1 MAITNQAE
9 ADAYR
14 KASEENKILSEQYY
28 NAFKQT
34 VKNSNAQYDIIQS
47 QLAPLKD
54 DSTIEGLQKK
64 IELRKNLAEIVSASI
79 ADSKTYFQQMNDLS
93 SAGYGQ
99 TDNRSVYLK
108 NMADNIKLQQAAIDS
123 NDKKI
128 ANLETTLNQITSKQ
142 SATEE
147 EIAKAKAADDATK
160 PAIDGNTT
168 SSTTASSQVVDD
180 DKGQKKDVQAG
191 LKASEVTTPDVA
203 KTTTAAANQSK
214 QYAQTTA
221 DANNGL
227 KVDITGT
234 NTTGS
239 GVGLR
244 DFNPLSKN
252 SDYTYNI
259 TLSLAEPSIFN
270 RYMEGDKSA
279 IDEAPVLIRSGG
291 TSLKRAPGFELD
303 CYIDELEINTKV
315 NSKDTASA
323 SNSMGFKFK
332 IFEPYGFSVPTK
344 LAALTNRNASGLESF
359 RGTFFLSIKFY
370 GYGSSYLRSG
380 MGATSTTPYPPY
392 ANALHERTFCIY
404 ITKVNFKL
412 DKGLVVY
419 EISAVPSPQNIAFG
433 NRGEVKAN
441 KTIQGTTVSQL
452 LIGDSSNKQITSL
465 VDVLNSDEKKLKDD
479 GKVEIANVYK
489 IEIWDTEIGDAELV
503 SNDFYTKEK
512 TPMASGPSNDQT
524 SENNKTS
531 SIQKKFRTLSIP
543 AGDPVLKVIDRIIS
557 QSTFARK
564 ALNSYEIE
572 DPIDEN
578 TKPISNSSDEIVWYN
593 VTPTIK
599 FLTTGTGPKG
609 KDAKRN
615 DFAYEITYRVQT
627 YKTPYIRS
635 VYASKTLKYYGPYKK
650 YDYWYTGQNTEVLS
664 FDMNYDFAYQVDVA
678 MNSKSPISVEKA
690 GSSPLTHKT
699 GQVADNN
706 GKDDGTNEQVNSIRS
721 WLYSP
726 GDNVKW
732 NLTILGDPDYLM
744 PAFNGTAVKQL
755 NRWYGEDFTIN
766 PGTGQIFIEIDF
778 KQGEDY
784 DKDKGLLIT
793 DDKIKFMDYPS
804 DMNPKGFVFI
814 VVTVISTFSR
824 GKFEQRLTGGLPE
837 FSSAPKSKQPDQ
849 IVSQDSNPGRSAGY
863 DSPGTN
869 TGVASPSMLP
879 GVTPVASFGYYPSV
893 QNQPPA
899 TLPGVQQTA
908 QFGNYTTYSSAPA
921 LDTITARN
929 ANDDQ
934 TSNNQSP
941 ITTNNEGGREPVY
954 KEDVAF
960 GRGNTPAAA
969 GQRNVIPTLG

>member
-1 MAITNQAE
+1 MATVFQLNIEGQDLAQQQKQINRFITQTEQALATPGNTPAEISLYQSELEKYQAQDVALQAKIDDWTIRLREATIREAE
-9 ADAYR
+9 A
-14 KASEENKILSEQYY
+14 KAKAEED
-28 NAFKQT
+28 
-34 VKNSNAQYDIIQS
+34 V
-47 QLAPLKD
+47 
-54 DSTIEGLQKK
+54 
-64 IELRKNLAEIVSASI
+64 
-79 ADSKTYFQQMNDLS
+79 
-93 SAGYGQ
+93 
-99 TDNRSVYLK
+99 
-108 NMADNIKLQQAAIDS
+108 
-123 NDKKI
+123 
-128 ANLETTLNQITSKQ
+128 
-142 SATEE
+142 
-147 EIAKAKAADDATK
+147 AKAKAAEEATK
-160 PAIDGNTT
+160 TPPPANTT
-168 SSTTASSQVVDD
+168 NIEKNALGSADD
-180 DKGQKKDVQAG
+180 DNGSTKKNVDAG
-191 LKASEVTTPDVA
+191 SNTNEVSTPDVA
-203 KTTTAAANQSK
+203 KTTTAAANKDASTSS
-214 QYAQTTA
+214 AQTTA
-221 DANNGL
+221 DVYNGL
-227 KVDITGT
+227 KVDVTGN

-370 GYGSSYLRSG
+370 GYGSGFLGLG

-392 ANALHERTFCIY
+392 TNALHERTFCIY

-849 IVSQDSNPGRSAGY
+849 VVSQDSNPGRSAGY